1 MKKAKKDIS
10 RGGSS
15 LVERRD
21 QQCLYFEQITK
32 GNKNNSNLTELNAFA
47 SVDSGYME
55 HNDWTAHI
63 QRYAYCNKI
72 IARHHP
78 KVVIDTGPGI
88 FNMVNYL
95 WKNRSVDFFEY
106 IAIDLR
112 AKKEWFEKLKWKK
125 GDVWLIQADLS
136 LDHVEL
142 AKADLVISTE
152 VFEHIGG
159 KQQPAYMQMLYDMLK
174 PGGLCIFST
183 PNAGVS
189 DSTAE
194 NHKDEDGKSREWTY
208 DSKMKL
214 FQKTGFE
221 VVESFGTFIQKRKI
235 PASFWNVQ
243 TRAAEAFLSGAM
255 FSNFAAAGY
264 PKLSNNSLQLLRKY
278 E

>member
-1 MKKAKKDIS
+1 MKKATKDIS
-10 RGGSS
+10 RSGSS

-78 KVVIDTGPGI
+78 KIVIDTGPGI

-112 AKKEWFEKLKWKK
+112 AKKDWFEKLKWKK
-125 GDVWLIQADLS
+125 GDVWLMQADLS
-136 LDHVEL
+136 KDRLDL

-159 KQQPAYMQMLYDMLK
+159 GKQEAYMQMLHDMLK

-194 NHKDEDGKSREWTY
+194 NHRDEHGESREWSY
-208 DSKMKL
+208 KDKLKL
-214 FQKTGFE
+214 FKKVGFK
-221 VVESFGTFIQKRKI
+221 VEASYGTFIQKRKI
-235 PASFWNVQ
+235 PQAFWDDN
-243 TRAAEAFLSGAM
+243 TRAAEAFLSGAF

-264 PKLSNNSLQLLRKY
+264 PELSNNSLQLLRK
-278 E
+278 